1 MSVFPEKHF
10 DKFYWVSCSI
20 ILAIVILRCIL
31 VPFSHDEVATF
42 NFYIQPGEFLP
53 FLSHPDANGHFLM
66 SATSWVC
73 FKLVGSSPL
82 ALRIPC
88 IMAFVLLCYG
98 VFKMNKL
105 FSGLT
110 SKIIFSSAF
119 ILSFNFISFYSLC
132 RGYGLSMAFLVL
144 ALYYFFVYKRYG
156 AFTHFLKFVLISQLA
171 LSANLTLVFV
181 LLIATVFLMFI
192 QWQNKTLFQFKNIVL
207 LLGHFLL
214 IGFWVKYAFFLK
226 ESGALYYGGGES
238 YWKVTFETLIETVFF
253 KSDWINYGLV
263 AVFMIMLV
271 YWVYRWFKEGLQF
284 MLHNSFSIAF
294 FTFCSLVITFYLL
307 KKMVGVNYPED
318 RTGLFFYVFFVSSFC
333 FMINEF
339 VSKLQLVALCVP
351 LFFIV
356 HFVSHVNLRVHP
368 WRVYETMPAEF
379 FSILKDEQ
387 EKSDHRITIGGH
399 RVREFFYASLNYKS
413 SVKLNHMTAPE
424 ALQMNCDY
432 ALAYKQDKP
441 WYDKYYSE
449 LAVDNDWDFRLL
461 KRKTPLT
468 RQLLYESSAISDF
481 SGTGEYYNAFEK
493 LDTTFNSEDPL
504 LAEFEFNV
512 DKAPEPFNAWLV
524 LQIDDGT
531 EQGNNQFVRI
541 PLNLVKYDW
550 NETKHFTLSIVSANI
565 PLKIKRIVAYLW
577 NIDKKEI
584 HIKVNTFKLFQLKG
598 EGVREIS
605 NAKI

>member
-42 NFYIQPGEFLP
+42 NFYIQPGDFLP
-53 FLSHPDANGHFLM
+53 FVSHPDANGHFLM

-88 IMAFVLLCYG
+88 IMAFALLCYG

-156 AFTHFLKFVLISQLA
+156 AFTHFLKFVVIAQLA

-181 LLIATVFLMFI
+181 LLIATAFLMFI
-192 QWQNKTLFQFKNIVL
+192 QWQNKTLFQFKNMLL

-226 ESGALYYGGGES
+226 EAGALYYGGGNS

-253 KSDWINYGLV
+253 KSDWINYSLI
-263 AVFMIMLV
+263 AVCLLMLA
-271 YWVYRWFKEGLQF
+271 YWVHRLYKEGLQF
-284 MLHNSFSIAF
+284 MLHNSFSVAF
-294 FTFCSLVITFYLL
+294 FTFCSLVVTFYLL
-307 KKMVGVNYPED
+307 KKVVGVNYPED
-318 RTGLFFYVFFVSSFC
+318 RTGLFFYVFFVTAFC
-333 FMINEF
+333 FMINELRL
-339 VSKLQLVALCVP
+339 KLQLVALSVP

-379 FSILKDEQ
+379 FTILKEEQ
-387 EKSDHRITIGGH
+387 EKNDQRITIGGH
-399 RVREFFYASLNYKS
+399 RVREFFYAFLNYKS
-413 SVKLNHMTAPE
+413 SVKLNHMTSPE

-432 ALAYKQDKP
+432 ALAYKQDRP
-441 WYDKYYSE
+441 WYDRYYSE

-461 KRKTPLT
+461 KRRTPLT
-468 RQLLYESSAISDF
+468 RQLLFEFTTVPEF
-481 SGTGEYYNAFEK
+481 SGNAEYYNAFEK

-504 LAEFEFNV
+504 LAEFEFSV
-512 DKAPEPFNAWLV
+512 SKAPEPLNAWLV
-524 LQIDDGT
+524 LQLDDGS

-550 NETKHFTLSIVSANI
+550 NETNHFTLSIVSGNI
-565 PLKIKRIVAYLW
+565 PLKVKRIVAYLW

-584 HIKVNTFKLFQLKG
+584 NIKVNTFKLFQIKG

-605 NAKI
+605 KAKI